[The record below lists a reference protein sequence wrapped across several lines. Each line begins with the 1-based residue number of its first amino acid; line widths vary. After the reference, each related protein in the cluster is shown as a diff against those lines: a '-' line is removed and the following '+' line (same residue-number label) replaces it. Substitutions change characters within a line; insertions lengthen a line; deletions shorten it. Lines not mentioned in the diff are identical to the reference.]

1 MKVLIRMSVLTVL
14 VLIGTDPANAQQGD
28 SPEKPP
34 VATAEDLAGDWIWY
48 GPAGIGELT
57 YSGDEQT
64 FQLVQ
69 NNGSRSRG
77 FKAHIEVSSHEGVNF
92 LVLRNDE
99 GKVTYRGIFK
109 LMEGHFWEIPPS
121 IGSGHPRP
129 PELRDWHR
137 ADDPVD
143 LWLAA
148 ARNGDVAEV
157 KRRLKEGIDPNTTID
172 DSLTALSYASAG
184 GHLEV
189 IQLLLKHGSDVR
201 LRSGYWG
208 HSAVDQAALFGHTK
222 AVEMLVDNGASLQAS
237 QPVNHTGVRRYFGNG
252 PLHEIAYSG
261 NAACLDLLL
270 EKGADING
278 RNRKNETPLMIAV
291 MRSRRRNGNLSDKN
305 IALARQLI
313 ERKADLS
320 LTNADGSSALDYA
333 KARKLDE
340 LVKLLS
346 R

>member
-69 NNGSRSRG
+69 NNGSRSWG

-148 ARNGDVAEV
+148 ARN
-157 KRRLKEGIDPNTTID
+157 
-172 DSLTALSYASAG
+172 
-184 GHLEV
+184 
-189 IQLLLKHGSDVR
+189 SDAT
-201 LRSGYWG
+201 SPK
-208 HSAVDQAALFGHTK
+208 S
-222 AVEMLVDNGASLQAS
+222 
-237 QPVNHTGVRRYFGNG
+237 
-252 PLHEIAYSG
+252 
-261 NAACLDLLL
+261 
-270 EKGADING
+270 
-278 RNRKNETPLMIAV
+278 
-291 MRSRRRNGNLSDKN
+291 NL
-305 IALARQLI
+305 A
-313 ERKADLS
+313 
-320 LTNADGSSALDYA
+320 
-333 KARKLDE
+333 
-340 LVKLLS
+340 
-346 R
+346 

>member
-1 MKVLIRMSVLTVL
+1 MKVVLRMTVMT
-14 VLIGTDPANAQQGD
+14 VMIAIGIHPANAQQSD
-28 SPEKPP
+28 TPETPP

-57 YSGDEQT
+57 FSGDGQT
-64 FQLVQ
+64 FQLVL
-69 NNGSRSRG
+69 NDGSRPWG
-77 FKAHIEVSSHEGVNF
+77 FKANIEVSSHEGVNF
-92 LVLRNDE
+92 LVHRNEE

-121 IGSGHPRP
+121 IRSGHPQS

-157 KRRLKEGIDPNTTID
+157 KRRLKEGMDPDTTIG

-184 GHLEV
+184 GHVEI

-208 HSAVDQAALFGHTK
+208 HSAIDQAALFGHSE
-222 AVEMLVDNGASLQAS
+222 AVELLADHGASVQAS

-252 PLHEIAYSG
+252 PLHEIAFSG

-270 EKGADING
+270 AKGADING
-278 RNRKNETPLMIAV
+278 RNVRNETPLMIAV
-291 MRSRRRNGNLSDKN
+291 MRSRRRNGNLSDEN
-305 IALARQLI
+305 IALAKQFI

-320 LTNADGSSALDYA
+320 LTNADGKTALDYA

-340 LVKLLS
+340 LVKLMS
-346 R
+346 P

>member
-1 MKVLIRMSVLTVL
+1 M
-14 VLIGTDPANAQQGD
+14 
-28 SPEKPP
+28 
-34 VATAEDLAGDWIWY
+34 
-48 GPAGIGELT
+48 
-57 YSGDEQT
+57 
-64 FQLVQ
+64 
-69 NNGSRSRG
+69 
-77 FKAHIEVSSHEGVNF
+77 
-92 LVLRNDE
+92 
-99 GKVTYRGIFK
+99 
-109 LMEGHFWEIPPS
+109 
-121 IGSGHPRP
+121 
-129 PELRDWHR
+129 
-137 ADDPVD
+137 
-143 LWLAA
+143 
-148 ARNGDVAEV
+148 
-157 KRRLKEGIDPNTTID
+157 
-172 DSLTALSYASAG
+172 
-184 GHLEV
+184 
-189 IQLLLKHGSDVR
+189 
-201 LRSGYWG
+201 
-208 HSAVDQAALFGHTK
+208 FGHTK